1 VQKWLLIE
9 GQNKPEK
16 ANKLSYKN
24 FICIYEKE
32 VVIARW
38 PGKSLCGHLCG
49 QAKVFVA
56 QKLKSFNVSRDP
68 GDGWRRSDSGET
80 REGTKASKTILRK
93 DALLPYQKEK

>member
-1 VQKWLLIE
+1 MSTSLERLI
-9 GQNKPEK
+9 NCRIRTSS
-16 ANKLSYKN
+16 AYMRR
-24 FICIYEKE
+24 
-32 VVIARW
+32 RW
-38 PGKSLCGHLCG
+38 SLRGG

-80 REGTKASKTILRK
+80 REGTKASKTILGK